1 MLTQKNFER
10 LAYIAFIGFIFV
22 LPIGMDDFWLN
33 RFSKY
38 LVYGML
44 GVAIS
49 LAWGYAG
56 ILNLG
61 QGLFFGIGAYAL
73 AFSLKLAASTP
84 VGGESRIPDFM
95 IINAEP
101 NAIRELCCIGPGS
114 WIWLPFQSQWFGVAM
129 GLAVPACLAGAIAYI
144 LGRSRVSG
152 VYVAIITLALVL
164 LVRLIVVDQQQ
175 VTSGFNGLTGLGWF
189 NLFGLELDPYL
200 KSTYYVIA
208 SALTVV
214 LLAARW
220 LVSTKAGLVLQGIR
234 DNEVRARYLGYS
246 VAGYQ
251 VFFFVVSA
259 VIAGL
264 AGMLYVI
271 SAEFASPTF
280 LDINFSITM
289 VVWAALGGRASLLG
303 ACIGAIGLNYVGAS
317 LSETESLVDAWQ
329 LIIGLLFIVAVLW
342 LPRGLAGLASDLTA
356 KIVTRSNRQ
365 GVERSV
371 RNVDQSLAKRKSL

>member
-10 LAYIAFIGFIFV
+10 LAYILFIAFIFV
-22 LPIGMDDFWLN
+22 LPMLMDEFWLN

-73 AFSLKLAASTP
+73 AFSLKLSASTP
-84 VGGESRIPDFM
+84 AGGESPIPDFM
-95 IINAEP
+95 ILNAEP
-101 NAIRELCCIGPGS
+101 NAIRELCCIGTGS

-129 GLAVPACLAGAIAYI
+129 GLAAPACLAGIIAYI

-175 VTSGFNGLTGLGWF
+175 VTSGFNGLTNLGWF

-208 SALTVV
+208 VALTVV

-259 VIAGL
+259 MIAGL

-271 SAEFASPTF
+271 SAEFVSPTF

-303 ACIGAIGLNYVGAS
+303 ACIGAIGLNYVGAT

-329 LIIGLLFIVAVLW
+329 LLIGVLFIVAVLW

-356 KIVTRSNRQ
+356 KIVIRSERQ
-365 GVERSV
+365 ADKRSV
-371 RNVDQSLAKRKSL
+371 HGVDQALNKGDS